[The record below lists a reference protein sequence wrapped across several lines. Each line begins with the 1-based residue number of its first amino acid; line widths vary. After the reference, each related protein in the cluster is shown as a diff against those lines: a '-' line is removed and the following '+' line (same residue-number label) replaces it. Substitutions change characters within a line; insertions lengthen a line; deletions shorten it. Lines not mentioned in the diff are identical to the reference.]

1 MVPLSLLYARAPAV
15 IPRAKPNVID
25 GELQIASIRLERKL
39 QQMGLRRTNEN
50 PTLTSFTCYRFSTD

>member
-39 QQMGLRRTNEN
+39 QQMGLRRTN
-50 PTLTSFTCYRFSTD
+50 